1 MPVPWG
7 ALCGGACGDATQMAA
22 VHRTAPW
29 AAAGWTGTLR
39 RAGEQCVHAA
49 VERTPNDRVLAKRS

>member
-1 MPVPWG
+1 
-7 ALCGGACGDATQMAA
+7 MAA

-39 RAGEQCVHAA
+39 RAGEQCAHAA